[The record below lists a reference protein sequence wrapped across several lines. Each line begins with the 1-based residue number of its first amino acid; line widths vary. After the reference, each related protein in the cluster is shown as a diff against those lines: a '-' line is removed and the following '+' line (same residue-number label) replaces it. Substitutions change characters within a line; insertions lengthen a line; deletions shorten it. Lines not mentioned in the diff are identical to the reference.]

1 MNQAIVVGNLTRDP
15 ELMQSDSGVA
25 YCRFDVAVN
34 RRFADSNG
42 EKITDFFRV
51 ITWRGVAESCAKYLK
66 KGSKVLVEAE
76 MQTGSYEKD
85 GITRYTFTLSA
96 NRVEF
101 LNRAQTPESQEDE
114 GKRENKKETSKRK
127 PEEPIE
133 DDDSPF

>member
-34 RRFADSNG
+34 RQFADSNG

-127 PEEPIE
+127 PEGPIE
-133 DDDSPF
+133 DDGLPF